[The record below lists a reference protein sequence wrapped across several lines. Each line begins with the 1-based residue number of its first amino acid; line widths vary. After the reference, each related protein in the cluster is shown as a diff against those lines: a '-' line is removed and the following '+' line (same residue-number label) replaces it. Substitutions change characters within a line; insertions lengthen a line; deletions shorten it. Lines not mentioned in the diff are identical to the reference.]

1 MQFVLE
7 GKRLRFAVNVDAIQR
22 AEKRPF
28 SRMRRFLCVI
38 LDMPEHTEVKAMN
51 DGVGPH
57 PPIRRR
63 PETMTIP
70 CGAFQERAATG
81 SPGKEKLPAAGNKKP
96 VEMRRFN
103 VSVGSPFLHRRGIG
117 RDRELELSW
126 RVPDFDGFDKYAV

>member
-1 MQFVLE
+1 MNGGERRTFYRVRFLFCVLIE
-7 GKRLRFAVNVDAIQR
+7 TQEHWEVNVMTGGA
-22 AEKRPF
+22 P
-28 SRMRRFLCVI
+28 
-38 LDMPEHTEVKAMN
+38 
-51 DGVGPH
+51 PH

-117 RDRELELSW
+117 RGRELELAVRRPAFPCS
-126 RVPDFDGFDKYAV
+126 DK